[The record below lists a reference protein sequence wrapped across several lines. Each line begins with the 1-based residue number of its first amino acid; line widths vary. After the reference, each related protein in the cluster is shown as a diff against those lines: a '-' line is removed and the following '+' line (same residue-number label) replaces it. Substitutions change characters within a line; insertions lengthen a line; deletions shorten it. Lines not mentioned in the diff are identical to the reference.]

1 MFACGEP
8 RRAQGRSVGT
18 RSLRPRPRVC
28 ARRAWRPVTR
38 PFGSAILGNPAG
50 AERASKQAPK
60 ALLGLPQA
68 PRPLAGVKA
77 STPPAK
83 VEASVLPGSTQD
95 GASAATGGRPGL
107 PLRRGSE
114 SHTGPPSPKPPAA
127 TRLAHRRVPR
137 LLTCPYLASCSKA
150 PLSSPF
156 TACEAEAGKLLRP
169 RLLHSS
175 TLGLWYGELSLTP
188 GEEEKASGWSSKPCA
203 SA

>member
-60 ALLGLPQA
+60 ALPGLPQA

-114 SHTGPPSPKPPAA
+114 SHTGPPSPKPRGHAAGPPAGPSPPH
-127 TRLAHRRVPR
+127 LPVLGFLLQGSLVQPVHRMRGRGWEVV
-137 LLTCPYLASCSKA
+137 AAQAA
-150 PLSSPF
+150 PLLHLGAVVWGAVAHAWGGGEGF
-156 TACEAEAGKLLRP
+156 
-169 RLLHSS
+169 RL
-175 TLGLWYGELSLTP
+175 EF
-188 GEEEKASGWSSKPCA
+188 
-203 SA
+203 

>member
-1 MFACGEP
+1 MQQRE
-8 RRAQGRSVGT
+8 VG
-18 RSLRPRPRVC
+18 
-28 ARRAWRPVTR
+28 
-38 PFGSAILGNPAG
+38 LGFP
-50 AERASKQAPK
+50 S
-60 ALLGLPQA
+60 
-68 PRPLAGVKA
+68 
-77 STPPAK
+77 
-83 VEASVLPGSTQD
+83 VEAQK
-95 GASAATGGRPGL
+95 ATRIL
-107 PLRRGSE
+107 
-114 SHTGPPSPKPPAA
+114 HHQNPAA
-127 TRLAHRRVPR
+127 TRLAHRRIPR